1 VGNYQ
6 QVRQQ
11 SGMKKT
17 ELARRL
23 ADQEAITTAA
33 AADQLDELIFEILR
47 RLKQGRAA
55 TFPGVGRIRPAGAS
69 QAKPNKAGAAK

>member
-1 VGNYQ
+1 M
-6 QVRQQ
+6 
-11 SGMKKT
+11 MKKT

-47 RLKQGRAA
+47 RFKQGRAA
-55 TFPGVGRIRPAGAS
+55 TFPGVGRIKPASRPPEP
-69 QAKPNKAGAAK
+69 QAKPSKAGAAK